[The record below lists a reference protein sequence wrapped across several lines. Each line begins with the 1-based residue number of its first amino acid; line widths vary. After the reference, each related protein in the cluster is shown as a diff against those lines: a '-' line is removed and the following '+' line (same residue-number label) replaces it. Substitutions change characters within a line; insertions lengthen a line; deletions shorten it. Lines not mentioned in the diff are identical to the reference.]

1 MAVRMFVYCDT
12 RDLTHDHGQVDAY
25 LNLNHTFRAL
35 FHSNVDVLGL
45 KDDS

>member
-1 MAVRMFVYCDT
+1 MFVYCDT
-12 RDLTHDHGQVDAY
+12 RDLTHDRGQVDAY
-25 LNLNHTFRAL
+25 LNLTNHTFRAL